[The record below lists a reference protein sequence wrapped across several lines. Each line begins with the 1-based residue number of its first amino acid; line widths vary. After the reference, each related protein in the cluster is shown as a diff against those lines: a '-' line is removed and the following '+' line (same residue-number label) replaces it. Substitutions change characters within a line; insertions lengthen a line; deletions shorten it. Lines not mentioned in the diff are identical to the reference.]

1 MAKAVSAIMK
11 PVAFE
16 GPLAAFMGK
25 KEGPRFE
32 VPKKI
37 WAYIKSAKLQ
47 DPKNGRM
54 INIDAKLAPVLG
66 KKAGTQINMM
76 AMTSAY
82 SKLIAKK

>member
-37 WAYIKSAKLQ
+37 WAHIKSAKLQ
-47 DPKNGRM
+47 DPKHGR
-54 INIDAKLAPVLG
+54 IVNVDATLAPLLG
-66 KKAGTQINMM
+66 KKVG
-76 AMTSAY
+76 
-82 SKLIAKK
+82 